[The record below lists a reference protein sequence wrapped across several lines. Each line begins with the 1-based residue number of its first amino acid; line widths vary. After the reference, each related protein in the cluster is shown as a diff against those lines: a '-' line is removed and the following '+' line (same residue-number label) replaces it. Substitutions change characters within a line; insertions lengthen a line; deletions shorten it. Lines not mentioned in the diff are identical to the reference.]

1 MDGFIRTEKVT
12 LMERILFKSKIHR
25 ASITEANLEYEGS
38 ITIDQNLMEAA
49 NMLPYEKVDVVNIN
63 SGDRF
68 STYVLKGKADSG
80 EICLNGGAARL
91 GQIGDLVI
99 IITYVN
105 VQEEEIDNFR
115 TTAVLVDKSNK
126 IISVNTD
133 SIR

>member
-1 MDGFIRTEKVT
+1 MSGFEGPKGK
-12 LMERILFKSKIHR
+12 MERILFKSKIHR

-68 STYVLKGKADSG
+68 STYVLKGKPGSG

-91 GQIGDLVI
+91 GQIGDRVI
-99 IITYVN
+99 IITYANVN
-105 VQEEEIDNFR
+105 EQEIDGFE

-126 IISVNTD
+126 IISVNND

>member
-1 MDGFIRTEKVT
+1 
-12 LMERILFKSKIHR
+12 MERVLFKSKIHR

-49 NMLPYEKVDVVNIN
+49 NILPYEKVDVVNIN

-68 STYVLKGKADSG
+68 STYVLKGKPDSG

-99 IITYVN
+99 IITYAN
-105 VQEEEIDNFR
+105 VQEDEINNFK
-115 TTAVLVDKSNK
+115 TTAVLVDKFNK
-126 IISVNTD
+126 IVSVNTD

>member
-1 MDGFIRTEKVT
+1 
-12 LMERILFKSKIHR
+12 MERILFKSKIHR